1 VCDDHDGA
9 VLRSV
14 YPTFEDIPETVKEAH
29 SLSAEDRRTLPDDVF
44 ALVLLNNGESL
55 RKYACIDE
63 GSTVLSVAYFMKT
76 AHKLPAEAQKTA
88 AENLVTACGWY
99 GLESPEPLQKIALGL
114 GTALTALTVP
124 SVIKGTHASIKNN
137 LSNVNAL
144 EGAGAGVVTPNMMK
158 GAEASG
164 TELMPNQP
172 PSDPSVKPSKTVVL
186 KTAFIKERVGK
197 YMKGALADALKE
209 APEAIRHAP
218 ASGITGH
225 GLAAGAALAGGG
237 IAAGHAMGGHKQAE
251 QLAVTQPLL
260 QEQPKKL
267 PQAGQLHPTVD
278 VTNATP
284 PKYVTEKKANLFAV
298 PSQSKYPLDDYKQV
312 QAASAYF
319 DEYSNRMEPGMRHE
333 FAVNFMKRA
342 SALGLKV
349 DNQDLK
355 KYGSE
360 GFAPEAEIKAAFDIR
375 RLEFV
380 NNNDALTLLGEV
392 EKVAR
397 TRIWRDADTV
407 HDMAPEE
414 VCALVA
420 EFDKVAGLDH
430 RYDKDIPDPYYSIYG
445 FDKTAEDESAW
456 SDQIGNDMVTSEDLK
471 RLAQIGAFGVKTT
484 FGADF
489 QEEYLKD
496 PVGMYKSLP
505 RTQKKM
511 LIRMANSTQPGVERT
526 Y

>member
-1 VCDDHDGA
+1 MRTSGLILDVCDDHDGA

-29 SLSAEDRRTLPDDVF
+29 ALSAEDRRTLPDDVF

-186 KTAFIKERVGK
+186 KTAK
-197 YMKGALADALKE
+197 
-209 APEAIRHAP
+209 
-218 ASGITGH
+218 
-225 GLAAGAALAGGG
+225 
-237 IAAGHAMGGHKQAE
+237 AE